1 MTKENYSKLTDVV
14 GALMFGE
21 RVNGYKFLSVYDI
34 RILFDV
40 YTKINEEPT
49 FINGN
54 VKKVLDKFGV
64 KTVTDGIGWKVV
76 DKVEE

>member
-1 MTKENYSKLTDVV
+1 
-14 GALMFGE
+14 MFGE
-21 RVNGYKFLSVYDI
+21 KVKGYKFLSVYDI

-64 KTVTDGIGWKVV
+64 KTVTHGIGWKVV